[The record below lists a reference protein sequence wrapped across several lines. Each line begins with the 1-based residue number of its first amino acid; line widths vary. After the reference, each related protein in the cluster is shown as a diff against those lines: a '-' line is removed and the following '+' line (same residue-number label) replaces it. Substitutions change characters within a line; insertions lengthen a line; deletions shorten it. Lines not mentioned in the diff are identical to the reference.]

1 MTNKTKTNLLVDGIS
16 FFTFLAMSNPSL
28 TGFQIHEWLG
38 ISFVAVLVTHLV
50 LHWDWVVNVTKTFFN
65 KLIHES
71 RLNYLVNALLF
82 VAFTAVMFS
91 GILISR
97 NVMEFFGIQISAS
110 PAWRSIH
117 SLSANL
123 TLLFTGLHFALH
135 WRWIATNVNRYVVS
149 PLVGLFQGPVSR
161 PLAPQPVEVE
171 NRKQ

>member
-16 FFTFLAMSNPSL
+16 FFGFLAMSNPSL
-28 TGFQIHEWLG
+28 TGLPIHEWLG
-38 ISFVAVLVTHLV
+38 ISFIAVLVTHLV
-50 LHWDWVVNVTKTFFN
+50 LHWDWVVNMTKTFFN

-71 RLNYLVNALLF
+71 RLNYVVNALLF

-135 WRWIATNVNRYVVS
+135 WRWIVTNVSRYIVS
-149 PLVGLFQGPVSR
+149 PVTGLFKQPVSR
-161 PLAPQPVEVE
+161 PLAVQPVEVE
-171 NRKQ
+171 NRK

>member
-1 MTNKTKTNLLVDGIS
+1 MTNKTKTNLIVDSIS
-16 FFTFLAMSNPSL
+16 FFAFLAMSNPSL

-38 ISFVAVLVTHLV
+38 VSFSALLVTHLV
-50 LHWDWVVNVTKTFFN
+50 LHWDWVVNMTKTFLN

-71 RLNYLVNALLF
+71 RLNYVVNAMLF

-91 GILISR
+91 GILISK
-97 NVMEFFGIQISAS
+97 NVMDFFGIQISAS

-135 WRWIATNVNRYVVS
+135 WRWFATNVSRYIIS
-149 PLVGLFQGPVSR
+149 PVTRIFGQPVSR

-171 NRKQ
+171 NRK